1 MFAAAGVSHSI
12 FIDNMGAAFTCGR
25 GKGVLGHGD
34 TRIRTVPTK
43 VQSLEVS
50 MPSYCVTI
58 TGLKFTVST
67 LYVLQGVKVIR
78 AAASVSKSIFISS
91 DGIGYWCGE
100 GMGELKNVRISM
112 ILTLYWLA
120 SLYQAH
126 SA

>member
-12 FIDNMGAAFTCGR
+12 FIDNTGAAFTCGR

-50 MPSYCVTI
+50 IQHNHYY
-58 TGLKFTVST
+58 GLKIKFTCFCSMC
-67 LYVLQGVKVIR
+67 LQGVKVVR

-100 GMGELKNVRISM
+100 GMGELKNVRISPY
-112 ILTLYWLA
+112 IG
-120 SLYQAH
+120 
-126 SA
+126 